1 MCVWLQSLQKNANMT
16 KKIIFHIILI
26 WVLKNA
32 EFDADFEFVGKVLKK
47 SPAKKVIGM
56 KM

>member
-1 MCVWLQSLQKNANMT
+1 MT